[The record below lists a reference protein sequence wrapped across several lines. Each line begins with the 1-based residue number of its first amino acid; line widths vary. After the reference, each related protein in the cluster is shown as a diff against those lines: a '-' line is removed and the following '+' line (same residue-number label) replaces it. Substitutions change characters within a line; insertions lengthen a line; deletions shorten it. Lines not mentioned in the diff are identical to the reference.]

1 MDSINEI
8 ENKISKIINENTDK
22 CVTYFEDKFD
32 DIYKNVDI
40 NLLIKMKKNKMIIFM
55 MILILIVYI

>member
-8 ENKISKIINENTDK
+8 ENKLSKIINENTDK